1 MKGKRVRIGVDPEPK
16 PKKPRADKQSTAQMA
31 KPEPA
36 KHALAAK
43 SDRPVQINAALGAA
57 IRKLKGGRITLLAY
71 ASVLADKDERFAYM
85 ISYFNQLSK
94 SEKLNVRMEDL
105 CAAAGIP
112 PGEFLGKVTQV
123 AFEQNMD
130 LSNLIA
136 AISQP
141 EVVEYTIQQ
150 AQTPEG
156 HKDREFLMKHSGF
169 LPQAKGTEI
178 QILNQIAAQANA
190 QESAASLPAHED
202 DIVELAE
209 VTRGDDPVRRYDR
222 K

>member
-1 MKGKRVRIGVDPEPK
+1 MKGKRVRIGVDLEPK
-16 PKKPRADKQSTAQMA
+16 PKAAKDKQSTALMA
-31 KPEPA
+31 KPKPA
-36 KHALAAK
+36 KHALADK
-43 SDRPVQINAALGAA
+43 SSRPAHVSAVLAAA
-57 IRKLKGGRITLLAY
+57 IRKVPGGKITLLAY
-71 ASVLADKDERFAYM
+71 AAVLADEDKRFDYM
-85 ISYFNQLSK
+85 LSYFNQLTQA
-94 SEKLNVRMEDL
+94 EKRQVRVDDL
-105 CAAAGIP
+105 CAVAGIP

-136 AISQP
+136 AVSQP

-156 HKDREFLMKHSGF
+156 QKDRELLMKHSGF

-178 QILNQIAAQANA
+178 QILNQIAARANVS
-190 QESAASLPAHED
+190 ESAASLPTHED
-202 DIVELAE
+202 DVVDLAE